1 MRAKC
6 QASIDAVGGLP
17 VALIVAQVE
26 FESWF
31 LGAIDTTNWAGGG
44 LAVPNDPE
52 GVKNPKAWLK
62 SHLPT
67 GSTYSETVDQPSLAA
82 QFKWTASRERC
93 PSLDK
98 LCRELFA
105 LHAAGVT

>member
-1 MRAKC
+1 RERYLTLARTKATATGGVLILLDADEECIRDMRAKC

-67 GSTYSETVDQPSLAA
+67 GSTYSETVDQPSL
-82 QFKWTASRERC
+82 
-93 PSLDK
+93 
-98 LCRELFA
+98 
-105 LHAAGVT
+105 